1 MTTTRRIVAVV
12 SMAVTLAVGVGSA
25 WAGEFNVTKQ
35 GSEVLVPSHVQRV
48 ATSAPS
54 TQPTIVHVT
63 TAGGFNWGDAAIG
76 AAAGI
81 AIVILIVGGG
91 LVLTQ
96 RGTGGHLR
104 HA

>member
-12 SMAVTLAVGVGSA
+12 SMAVTLAVGTGSA

-35 GSEVLVPSHVQRV
+35 GSEVRVPSHVQPV
-48 ATSAPS
+48 STSAQS
-54 TQPTIVHVT
+54 TQPTIVRVT
-63 TAGGFNWGDAAIG
+63 TAAGFNWGDAAIG
-76 AAAGI
+76 AAAGVAI
-81 AIVILIVGGG
+81 AILIVGGG